1 MPLFP
6 EKDSLLLSKLYQTA
20 PWMAKLHESPE
31 THRREEEAEPAPPQP
46 APPTAAGGDP
56 SDPIYGNTLPRLIY
70 FSHSTAQVNKPKPS
84 QAPLISTAPS
94 AVTTPPTATP
104 PVTTPPM
111 NEFSLIDVTAPVA
124 VAPVALKTEA
134 PPALKTEAPPTLQP
148 EAEESFKRWLL

>member
-1 MPLFP
+1 MVMPYHISFIL
-6 EKDSLLLSKLYQTA
+6 
-20 PWMAKLHESPE
+20 
-31 THRREEEAEPAPPQP
+31 
-46 APPTAAGGDP
+46 
-56 SDPIYGNTLPRLIY
+56 TL
-70 FSHSTAQVNKPKPS
+70 FSHSAAQVNKPKPS
-84 QAPLISTAPS
+84 QAPLISTAPAPS

-124 VAPVALKTEA
+124 AAPVALKTEA